1 MRRVLTTVLL
11 FALAATAAAQASFH
25 LGGEVKATFG
35 VAFDGTLPI
44 AASCLKLRANGD
56 VGSGIL
62 PDASYEAEL
71 LGCYDAATD
80 QTDVHLGKAYATVYL
95 GNVDLIVGNQITFW
109 GTTDAVNPEDVLNPR
124 DLRYPVADP
133 AAQRMP
139 VPMIRAVVHDPTD
152 GLKLDLVVIPVFTA
166 SRQPGAAWQT
176 GSQPSLALP
185 PGVSIVGQADTL
197 DNLPAPELA
206 NVQFGVRG
214 TLDLSVLSGG
224 DVSLAYVHG
233 IRTTPTPS
241 ANLLPTATAGQMLL
255 QPVLNYDRYDLIG
268 ADFSLATSQAVFRGE
283 AAYTFTH
290 DPNGTDPTIGNPGYK
305 AVLEVEH
312 TFASGAVGAL
322 EGIVE
327 HTSADQGQ
335 SNATTDVSSL
345 ATIQYDA
352 TARLSAQ
359 AAWLHDF
366 TDGSGMVRP
375 SLSYTFAD
383 GVTGNAELAVFY
395 GRDGSRYGAWRTN
408 SQLRVSLSYAF

>member
-1 MRRVLTTVLL
+1 MRRLAITVLL
-11 FALAATAAAQASFH
+11 LALAAAAAAQASFH

-44 AASCLKLRANGD
+44 AASCLKLHATGD

-62 PDASYEAEL
+62 PDASYEAGL
-71 LGCYDAATD
+71 MGCYDAATGLA
-80 QTDVHLGKAYATVYL
+80 DVHLGKAYAAVYL
-95 GNVDLIVGNQITFW
+95 GNVDLIVGNQVTFW

-124 DLRYPVADP
+124 DLSYPVADP
-133 AAQRMP
+133 AEQRIP

-152 GLKLDLVVIPVFTA
+152 GLKLDFVVIPVFTA
-166 SRQPGAAWQT
+166 SQGPGAAWQT
-176 GSQPSLALP
+176 ASQPSLVLP
-185 PGVSIVGQADTL
+185 PGVTIVGQAATV
-197 DNLPAPELA
+197 DNLPAADLA
-206 NVQFGVRG
+206 NVQFGARI
-214 TLDLSVLSGG
+214 TLDLNVLSGG
-224 DVSLAYVHG
+224 DVSVAYVHG
-233 IRTTPTPS
+233 IRTTPTAS
-241 ANLLPTATAGQMLL
+241 ADLVPTAIAGQMLL

-268 ADFSLATSQAVFRGE
+268 ADFSVATAQAVFRGE

-327 HTSADQGQ
+327 HTNADQGQ
-335 SNATTDVSSL
+335 VNATTDVSSL

-375 SLSYTFAD
+375 SLGYTFAD
-383 GVTGNAELAVFY
+383 GVTGNAELTVFY
-395 GRDGSRYGAWRTN
+395 GRDGSRYGVWRDN